1 MYSVL
6 DIRLLKTV
14 PMNTQKHDSIITIES
29 IRDFVLKVCDNE
41 PDMIRDII
49 NNKERTLPNILYS
62 RPYKNQIRIFS
73 LGDKGRIALNAIFAN
88 ITSKGYVKIKNESYK
103 IKGIPKI
110 LSDIQTLPVRDGS
123 IYTYTTLTPLNIFNR
138 YNHKVF
144 LAIAN
149 KHFEGGR
156 NIKGGTPEQ
165 KKAFYNEVSIYANE
179 QIKDNIRYLLSS
191 LIPGKSKEEFL
202 FVDDIKIEW
211 EKIDVIFERYHTEE
225 KPMPMIIGKFKS
237 NFSLPKF
244 LGYKI
249 GKGFGELS
257 LKEKKIEGAA

>member
-6 DIRLLKTV
+6 DIQLTKEV

-49 NNKERTLPNILYS
+49 NSKSHTLPNILYS

-73 LGDKGRIALNAIFAN
+73 LGDKGRVALNAIFAN
-88 ITSKGYVKIKNESYK
+88 IASKGYVKIKNENYK
-103 IKGIPKI
+103 IKGVPRI

-123 IYTYTTLTPLNIFNR
+123 LHTYTTLTPLNIFNKH
-138 YNHKVF
+138 NHKVF

-149 KHFEGGR
+149 KHFEGGKD
-156 NIKGGTPEQ
+156 IKRGTLQ
-165 KKAFYNEVSIYANE
+165 QRKAFFDEIGIYANE
-179 QIKDNIRYLLSS
+179 QIKDSIRYLLSS
-191 LIPGKSKEEFL
+191 LIPGKNKEEFV
-202 FVDDIKIEW
+202 FVDDIKVEW
-211 EKIDVIFERYHTEE
+211 ENIDIVFERYHTEE
-225 KPMPMIIGKFKS
+225 KPMPMIIGKFNS
-237 NFSLPKF
+237 NFALPKF

-257 LKEKKIEGAA
+257 LKSKKIQGAA

>member
-1 MYSVL
+1 MYSAL
-6 DIRLLKTV
+6 DIRLTKSV

-49 NNKERTLPNILYS
+49 NNKEHSLPSILYS

-73 LGDKGRIALNAIFAN
+73 LGDKGRVALNAIFAN
-88 ITSKGYVKIKNESYK
+88 IASKGYIKIKNENYK
-103 IKGIPKI
+103 VKGTPKI
-110 LSDIQTLPVRDGS
+110 LTDIQTLPVKDGS
-123 IYTYTTLTPLNIFNR
+123 AHTYTTLTPMNIFNKH
-138 YNHKVF
+138 NHKVF

-156 NIKGGTPEQ
+156 NIKGGSKEQ
-165 KKAFYNEVSIYANE
+165 RKAFYGEVSEYVNG
-179 QIKDNIRYLLSS
+179 QIKDSIRYLLAS
-191 LIPGKSKEEFL
+191 LIPGKKKEEFL

-211 EKIDVIFERYHTEE
+211 ANMEVIFERYHTEE
-225 KPMPMIIGKFKS
+225 KPMPMIVGKFKS
-237 NFSLPKF
+237 NFALPKF

-249 GKGFGELS
+249 GKGFGEIS
-257 LKEKKIEGAA
+257 LKSKKLEGAA